1 VTRVRRCHHVLRIKH
16 LLSELRNRDSSV
28 SHRAS
33 SSKWRKSDHEEVKTG
48 EGNHVDRE
56 LSEIRVELTGESEA
70 GGDTGHDEGDEV
82 VQVAV
87 GGGRQLERSEAD
99 VVESLV
105 VDAEGL
111 VRVLH
116 ELVHGECRV
125 VWLDDGVGDLKD
137 QRKAC
142 EKI

>member
-1 VTRVRRCHHVLRIKH
+1 
-16 LLSELRNRDSSV
+16 
-28 SHRAS
+28 
-33 SSKWRKSDHEEVKTG
+33 VKTG